1 MCDRSYYSASVNY
14 SINTTTMTRRSQS
27 ITSYEH
33 DSSLTSNSSSSGEDD
48 HPANKD
54 KYRKMIHLKSE
65 HKRRAQIHSGFQ
77 RVRMELP
84 AQYSSKKM
92 SKNEILTETIRYL
105 EHLEGL
111 AAPYMGTR
119 I

>member
-1 MCDRSYYSASVNY
+1 
-14 SINTTTMTRRSQS
+14 MTRRSQS

-33 DSSLTSNSSSSGEDD
+33 DSPLTSNSSSSSGEDE

-84 AQYSSKKM
+84 AQYSNKKM